1 MAAPEFRNSR
11 WMWGL
16 LALGVVLCVG
26 AAFAPAFGHGLS
38 NLDDLTVLIEDK
50 GWLRP
55 FPANIAWMFTTFRAG
70 HYEPLT
76 YLSYALDHAIAGDDE
91 RVFHVTNVVL
101 HAIDTLLV
109 WWLAAVLFGR
119 ARPAWAGATAAWA
132 GLVVALLWG
141 LHPLRVESVAWI
153 TERRDVLSVAFLLGA
168 ALAYER
174 ATRGASGSGA
184 GRAEA
189 DVPVDGRPAPLDGK
203 WYGLTIGLLLIS
215 VLCKAWGMTFFVVA
229 LVMDWYPFG
238 RLAREPWKWLGRASR
253 GVLIEKWPL
262 VVIGVAT
269 AMVAG
274 RAQASA
280 AYTMRTLEQ
289 WSVTARIC
297 QAGYGLVFYVWKTL
311 LPVGLGPMYELPT
324 DFSPA
329 RARWIVPWAIVLAVG
344 GLAIAWWRKRPAL
357 IAALAAYGVL
367 IGPVLGFLQSGPQ
380 LVADRYSY
388 VAIMPLVMLGVG
400 ALTEWGVRR
409 AKQAGVVV
417 AGLALLLGALTWQ
430 QTARWKSDLT
440 LLQHEFDSGWD
451 GPVLRDF
458 LGQNLSREAE
468 AERDPARKLAM
479 KARAAEHFLRSV
491 QMAQTYVPGW
501 YGLGVELRDLAR
513 AARASGDEAKAREL
527 YAKSE
532 AALKNSRDLILN
544 KLQSHLALGLLY
556 ISDLDRPRDAV
567 TEFKAAVAELEAG
580 GNTFNSGRP
589 YLLLAGALDETGD
602 TKGCIEMLKKAAQY
616 PDTQKDAR
624 AHLADMG
631 VK

>member
-1 MAAPEFRNSR
+1 
-11 WMWGL
+11 MWGL
-16 LALGVVLCVG
+16 IGLGLALCVG
-26 AAFAPAFGHGLS
+26 AAFSPAFGHELS
-38 NLDDLTVLIEDK
+38 HLDDLTVLIEDK
-50 GWLRP
+50 GWLGP
-55 FPANIAWMFTTFRAG
+55 FPKNIVWMFTTFRAG

-76 YLSYALDHAIAGDDE
+76 YVSYALDHLIAPDDA

-101 HAIDTLLV
+101 HAIDALLV
-109 WWLAAVLFGR
+109 WALAAVLFRR
-119 ARPAWAGATAAWA
+119 AKPDWAGATSAWA

-168 ALAYER
+168 ALAYVR
-174 ATRGASGSGA
+174 AARDSGPGRG
-184 GRAEA
+184 
-189 DVPVDGRPAPLDGK
+189 LDRT
-203 WYGLTIGLLLIS
+203 WYGVTIALLLLS
-215 VLCKAWGMTFFVVA
+215 VLSKAWGMTFFVVA
-229 LVMDWYPFG
+229 LVIDWYPLG
-238 RLAREPWKWLGRASR
+238 RLAREPWKWLGKPSR
-253 GVLIEKWPL
+253 GVLVEKWPL

-289 WSVTARIC
+289 WSVVARIC
-297 QAGYGLVFYVWKTL
+297 QAGYGLMFYVWKTL

-324 DFSPA
+324 DFSPGQ
-329 RARWIVPWAIVLAVG
+329 ARWLLPWALVVAVG
-344 GLAIAWWRKRPAL
+344 GLALVWWRKRPAL
-357 IAALAAYGVL
+357 IAALAAYAVL

-400 ALTEWGVRR
+400 AAVEWGIRR
-409 AKQAGVVV
+409 PRPAGVVA
-417 AGLALLLGALTWQ
+417 AGLALVLGVLTFQ

-440 LLQHEFDSGWD
+440 LLQHQFDSGWD

-468 AERDPARKLAM
+468 GEKDPTRKLAL
-479 KARAAEHFLRSV
+479 KAQAAEHFLRSV

-513 AARASGDEAKAREL
+513 AARAAGDEAKAREL
-527 YAKSE
+527 YGKSE

-556 ISDLDRPRDAV
+556 ISDLNRPQDAV
-567 TEFKAAVAELEAG
+567 TEFRGAVAELEAG

-602 TKGCIEMLKKAAQY
+602 SKGCIEMLKKAAQY

-624 AHLADMG
+624 EHLADMG